1 MMSQRAQS
9 RSIMQL
15 TLPDG
20 ETKPV
25 SSGDLAIR
33 RCRADQIFGLRS
45 GFGRRR
51 LDGGRRGRSGL
62 RDCGAATAGGKRQ
75 HRGEPGNGRYNTVN
89 HRATITRCVCAQ
101 WCPRGF
107 GSKGPHVLVFDVVR
121 PVRSAP
127 GLVAQRE
134 SVRLTR
140 GRSLVRSQSGPPTY
154 TQLRACT

>member
-1 MMSQRAQS
+1 MMSQRDQS
-9 RSIMQL
+9 GSIMQL

-25 SSGDLAIR
+25 SSGTSRSAGAGPISSSDCVADLDVVA
-33 RCRADQIFGLRS
+33 CTA
-45 GFGRRR
+45 
-51 LDGGRRGRSGL
+51 RRGRFGL

-89 HRATITRCVCAQ
+89 HRATMTRCMCAQ

-121 PVRSAP
+121 PVRRAP

-140 GRSLVRSQSGPPTY
+140 GRSLVRSQSGPLATF
-154 TQLRACT
+154 AG